1 MKYLLGGSLVLAL
14 TLPAQKIETETPAR
28 DRVVKVQTAMN
39 HLTVIEVAE
48 PVTTVA
54 VGSPQT
60 FKIERREN
68 KVLIQPL
75 QEGVAT
81 NLFIWTGNTRLN
93 YELVPAISDAAQMD
107 FAIDYRQL
115 QAQAELSPKPADV
128 PSNMVPN
135 DMLLNATPV
144 RLLGAAGAPKASLVQ
159 IRDVYRKQNEV
170 FVRYTIEN
178 RSQKTFR
185 TGGPTVVSLNDPH
198 FDTSLWALQNSQLGI
213 EYGSRLRSKGEP
225 VPVKITQTE
234 PAIAEVGPGKA
245 RVGVVTLELP
255 AVEDGQKK
263 NQPIVL
269 QFAFPV
275 DSASQLTATLVL

>member
-1 MKYLLGGSLVLAL
+1 MKCLLAGSLVLAL

-60 FKIERREN
+60 FKVERRE
-68 KVLIQPL
+68 
-75 QEGVAT
+75 
-81 NLFIWTGNTRLN
+81 
-93 YELVPAISDAAQMD
+93 
-107 FAIDYRQL
+107 
-115 QAQAELSPKPADV
+115 
-128 PSNMVPN
+128 
-135 DMLLNATPV
+135 
-144 RLLGAAGAPKASLVQ
+144 
-159 IRDVYRKQNEV
+159 NEV

-245 RVGVVTLELP
+245 RVGVV
-255 AVEDGQKK
+255 
-263 NQPIVL
+263 
-269 QFAFPV
+269 
-275 DSASQLTATLVL
+275 